1 MLSNGRVSVA
11 SDAATLE
18 DFDQLLSRSIMVHS
32 ELDMDRIQPC
42 TGDDWITIFTKLY
55 WFDWIPLCNCDALF
69 FSCDL

>member
-55 WFDWIPLCNCDALF
+55 
-69 FSCDL
+69 